1 MKNGTQ
7 MSAKTYEKTYFQ
19 IMSKIQPDHQKLIS
33 ESNAFVKAK
42 TDSVQKLASQ
52 SIAIELKQG
61 QTLLRADHIE
71 THCFILEGSLRL
83 LQRIRQMES
92 CLLSAKLNEVT

>member
-1 MKNGTQ
+1 
-7 MSAKTYEKTYFQ
+7 
-19 IMSKIQPDHQKLIS
+19 MSKIQPDHQKLIS

-61 QTLLRADHIE
+61 QTLLRAITLKH
-71 THCFILEGSLRL
+71 TVLY
-83 LQRIRQMES
+83 
-92 CLLSAKLNEVT
+92 